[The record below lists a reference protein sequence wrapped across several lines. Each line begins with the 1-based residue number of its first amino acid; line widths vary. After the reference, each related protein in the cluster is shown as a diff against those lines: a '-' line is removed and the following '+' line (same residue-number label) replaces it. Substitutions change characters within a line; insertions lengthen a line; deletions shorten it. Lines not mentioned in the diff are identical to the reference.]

1 MHGGTTERNR
11 VLLTRENEKN
21 LFFLKKTFALF
32 VRPAKL
38 TRENKKG
45 FRLYELHRKY
55 RLYLALAK
63 LALMVR
69 VCVSMFVL
77 VNRKDN

>member
-1 MHGGTTERNR
+1 MLGRTSERNG
-11 VLLTRENEKN
+11 VLLKQKTKKN
-21 LFFLKKTFALF
+21 AIFCKKTFALF

-38 TRENKKG
+38 IRETEG

-55 RLYLALAK
+55 RPYLALAK